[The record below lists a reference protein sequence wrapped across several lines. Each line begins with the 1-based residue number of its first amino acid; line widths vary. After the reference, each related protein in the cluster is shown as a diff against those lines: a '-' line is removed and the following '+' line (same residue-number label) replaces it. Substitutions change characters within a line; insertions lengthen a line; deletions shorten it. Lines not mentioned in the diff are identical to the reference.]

1 MKQRKNW
8 LAPLLLGLLL
18 TLAACGGSGNAA
30 EWQEQYD
37 LGVRYLSEGNYG
49 EAILAFTAAIEIDPN
64 RAEAYV
70 GRGDAYIGSGENG
83 ETLAAALADYQK
95 AVDLDESLAPAWLG
109 LTDIHI
115 RQRDFEAASRRF
127 LLGTTRRGTAA
138 PLPGFPPQ
146 TPRDAWRR
154 EREWRIHKNGPPGDH
169 PAGRF
174 P

>member
-1 MKQRKNW
+1 MTKKQKKMRTRILLAFILFLALEAAEAAAAQW
-8 LAPLLLGLLL
+8 LSGWVGPLLFLIPYGII
-18 TLAACGGSGNAA
+18 G
-30 EWQEQYD
+30 W
-37 LGVRYLSEGNYG
+37 GVLDRAVQGPPYLHSLF
-49 EAILAFTAAIEIDPN
+49 IRPD
-64 RAEAYV
+64 RSRS
-70 GRGDAYIGSGENG
+70 RGAGQS
-83 ETLAAALADYQK
+83 
-95 AVDLDESLAPAWLG
+95 
-109 LTDIHI
+109 
-115 RQRDFEAASRRF
+115 ASRRF